1 MQLSRDIFR
10 TQSSIYNGAFL
21 RRQLM
26 TKTTKKLHHR
36 CFLTT
41 PLHSANLEIL
51 HQTHPQ
57 VERILLYSFR
67 SSYWVKRDLYKN
79 WSSSKSCVKL
89 LPRNMVNI
97 IFSAFL
103 DCELCDRYSSK
114 FVFKVSN
121 SYLGE
126 YLFVA
131 LQSYVFF
138 PLLNFYVFLFLMFFF
153 CSLFLYLSLFNKQP
167 M

>member
-1 MQLSRDIFR
+1 
-10 TQSSIYNGAFL
+10 
-21 RRQLM
+21 M

-41 PLHSANLEIL
+41 PLHSTNLEIL

-79 WSSSKSCVKL
+79 WSSSKSCVNIQCL
-89 LPRNMVNI
+89 SNI

-121 SYLGE
+121 SYLRE
-126 YLFVA
+126 CLFVA

-138 PLLNFYVFLFLMFFF
+138 PLLNFYGFFFF